1 MTSPTEQRRA
11 FDAAMDNY
19 RSGDHTTALSKFTR
33 ITAAN
38 PGMSDAWLGRLACGD
53 QELATLA
60 GAHEHSRA
68 LYRET
73 RRIGLKDGDLHAQ
86 ASAPLY
92 VTLPVWSRATLTLAY
107 ASALIRAGQYGQS
120 AQLLEDPVLGEDTQA
135 AQWRQ
140 FITATLHYHTR
151 RWPDLL
157 AATAVSPPAEA
168 THVLDAVSEAVAAL
182 AAAAAASLGQ
192 FQSALSAADKINTA
206 NPYVAADVALTRGWC
221 LRELGEH
228 EAALA
233 AFRAAAVDGQLLPA
247 AQQAIDDPSYRL
259 VVTDPETIA
268 TRTDKWDPAT
278 ETSRAQRDAA
288 ALADEQKEVL
298 AHAKRRL
305 DELIGLEGPK
315 EQIAVWRTEIQIDQL
330 TAAQGQETSATGE
343 NHMVLEGPPGT
354 AKTTFARIVA
364 EILFGLG
371 KIQRPDVM
379 EVTEE
384 DLVVG
389 YVSQT
394 AQRMKE
400 VCEEALG
407 GVLFIDEAYRLV
419 PETEGHSFG
428 KDAIN
433 TLLKYM
439 EDFRDQ
445 LVVIVAGYPKEMRRF
460 LAANPGLASR
470 FNFTLSFSSYSAD
483 EIEAIG
489 RHIAAK
495 EKIAIADDAWP
506 LLHAEASRLR
516 ATPTDAGTA
525 LDIAGNG
532 RYARKVVIACKRE
545 RARRLSSNTPE
556 ELAALAAADPSVLV
570 VNTDDMSRALASS
583 LSGDGA
589 PASPTDR

>member
-11 FDAAMDNY
+11 FDAAMEAY
-19 RSGDHTTALSKFTR
+19 RSGDTAR
-33 ITAAN
+33 AATIFSGVTHDN
-38 PGMSDAWLGRLACGD
+38 PTMSDAWLGRMACGD
-53 QELATLA
+53 HDLDTLA

-73 RRIGLKDGDLHAQ
+73 RRIGLNDGDLYAQ
-86 ASAPLY
+86 IAAPLY
-92 VTLPVWSRATLTLAY
+92 VTVPVWSRATIALAY
-107 ASALIRAGQYGQS
+107 GGALIS
-120 AQLLEDPVLGEDTQA
+120 ARRYDEAARLLDDPIITADTQA
-135 AQWRQ
+135 AQWHQ
-140 FITATLHYHTR
+140 FVKSCLFHQTR
-151 RWPDLL
+151 RWPEVR
-157 AATAVSPPAEA
+157 AVTAVSPPANA
-168 THVLDAVSEAVAAL
+168 TYVLDTVSAAVASMS
-182 AAAAAASLGQ
+182 AAAAASLGQ
-192 FQSALSAADKINTA
+192 FQAALELLDRLSPDNQ
-206 NPYVAADVALTRGWC
+206 YVAADIALTRGWC
-221 LRELGEH
+221 RRELGDE
-228 EAALA
+228 EGARAS
-233 AFRAAAVDGQLLPA
+233 FRGAVVDGALLDPA
-247 AQQAIDDPSYRL
+247 RQALDSANFRL
-259 VVTDPETIA
+259 IVTDADTIA
-268 TRTDKWDPAT
+268 TRTDPWDPAT
-278 ETSRAQRDAA
+278 EVSRSARDAA
-288 ALADEQKEVL
+288 ALALEQADVL
-298 AHAKRRL
+298 ARAQARL

-330 TAAQGQETSATGE
+330 LAAQGEETSATNE

-354 AKTTFARIVA
+354 AKTSFARIVA

-371 KIQRPDVM
+371 KIARPDVM

-419 PETEGHSFG
+419 PEHEGHSFG

-445 LVVIVAGYPKEMRRF
+445 LVVIVAGYPAEMRRF

-470 FNFTLSFSSYSAD
+470 FHFTLTFESYSAD
-483 EIEAIG
+483 EVVAIA
-489 RHIAAK
+489 RHIAGK
-495 EKIAIADDAWP
+495 EKIAIAEAAWP

-516 ATPTDAGTA
+516 SLPTDSGTA
-525 LDIAGNG
+525 LDVAGNG

-545 RARRLSSNTPE
+545 RARRLHTVAPA
-556 ELAALAAADPSVLV
+556 ELAELAKTDPAVLV
-570 VNTDDMSRALASS
+570 VNDDDMARALASA
-583 LSGDGA
+583 LA
-589 PASPTDR
+589 

>member
-11 FDAAMDNY
+11 FDAAMDSY
-19 RSGDHTTALSKFTR
+19 RCGDRATALDIFTR
-33 ITAAN
+33 ITADN
-38 PGMSDAWLGRLACGD
+38 PGMSDAWLGRMACGD
-53 QELATLA
+53 LDVATLA
-60 GAHEHSRA
+60 AAHENSRA

-73 RRIGLKDGDLHAQ
+73 RRIGLKDGDLHAS
-86 ASAPLY
+86 ALAPLY
-92 VTLPVWSRATLTLAY
+92 TTLPVWSRATLALAY
-107 ASALIRAGQYGQS
+107 ASALIRAGQYEPA
-120 AQLLEDPVLGEDTQA
+120 AQLLDDPAVHEDTQA

-140 FITATLHYHTR
+140 FITATLYYHTR

-157 AATAVSPPAEA
+157 TATAVSPPAEA
-168 THVLDAVSEAVAAL
+168 TYVLDPVSEAVTAL

-192 FQSALSAADKINTA
+192 FQAALSRADKVNAT

-228 EAALA
+228 DDALA

-247 AQQAIDDPSYRL
+247 AQQAIEDSSYRL

-268 TRTDKWDPAT
+268 TRTDRWDPST

-288 ALADEQKEVL
+288 ALAAEQKEVL
-298 AHAKRRL
+298 AQAKHRL

-330 TAAQGQETSATGE
+330 MATQGQDTSATGE

-400 VCEEALG
+400 VCEQALG

-470 FNFTLSFSSYSAD
+470 FNFTLSFTSYTPE
-483 EIEAIG
+483 EIVAIG
-489 RHIAAK
+489 RHVAGK
-495 EKIAIADDAWP
+495 ERIAIAEDAWP

-516 ATPTDAGTA
+516 STPTDAGTA

-532 RYARKVVIACKRE
+532 RYARKVVVACKRE
-545 RARRLSSNTPE
+545 RARRLSSNTPD
-556 ELAALAAADPSVLV
+556 ELAALAESDPTVLV

-583 LSGDGA
+583 LS
-589 PASPTDR
+589 T

>member
-11 FDAAMDNY
+11 FDSAMECYRAGDMARARSIFTQVTHDNP
-19 RSGDHTTALSKFTR
+19 A
-33 ITAAN
+33 
-38 PGMSDAWLGRLACGD
+38 MSDAWLGRMACGD
-53 QELATLA
+53 HDLDTLA

-73 RRIGLKDGDLHAQ
+73 RRIGLNDGDLYAQ
-86 ASAPLY
+86 IAAPLY
-92 VTLPVWSRATLTLAY
+92 LTVPVWSRATIGLAY
-107 ASALIRAGQYGQS
+107 AAALIATGRYDEASQV
-120 AQLLEDPVLGEDTQA
+120 LHDPIVTDDTQA

-140 FITATLHYHTR
+140 FITACMFYLTR
-151 RWPDLL
+151 RWPDVRAV
-157 AATAVSPPAEA
+157 AAISPPADA
-168 THVLDAVSEAVAAL
+168 TYVLDAVSAAVASMS
-182 AAAAAASLGQ
+182 AAAAATLGQ
-192 FQSALSAADKINTA
+192 FRAALEATERVSTDNQ
-206 NPYVAADVALTRGWC
+206 YVAADVALTRGWC
-221 LRELGEH
+221 QRELGDEEGARVSFQGAVVNGTLLDPAR
-228 EAALA
+228 EALGNPN
-233 AFRAAAVDGQLLPA
+233 F
-247 AQQAIDDPSYRL
+247 RL
-259 VVTDPETIA
+259 VVTDADTIA

-278 ETSRAQRDAA
+278 ETSRASRDAA
-288 ALADEQKEVL
+288 ALAAEQADVL
-298 AHAKRRL
+298 ARAQARL

-330 TAAQGQETSATGE
+330 LAAQGEETSSTNE

-354 AKTTFARIVA
+354 AKTSFARIVA

-371 KIQRPDVM
+371 KIARPDVM

-419 PETEGHSFG
+419 PEHEGHSFG

-445 LVVIVAGYPKEMRRF
+445 LVVIVAGYPAQMRRF

-470 FNFTLSFSSYSAD
+470 FHFTLTFDSYLPS
-483 EIEAIG
+483 EIVAIG
-489 RHIAAK
+489 RHIAGK
-495 EKIAIADDAWP
+495 EKIAIAEEAWP
-506 LLHAEASRLR
+506 LLEAEALRLR
-516 ATPTDAGTA
+516 SVATESGTA
-525 LDIAGNG
+525 LDVAGNG

-545 RARRLSSNTPE
+545 RARRLHTIAPA
-556 ELAALAAADPSVLV
+556 ELAELANTDPSVLV
-570 VNTDDMSRALASS
+570 VNSDDMVRALASA
-583 LSGDGA
+583 LA
-589 PASPTDR
+589 